1 MMKRN
6 TENFYSADVFD
17 RSIST
22 FADECDAAVIANNC
36 ANAANAINVNFV
48 NSDGSSLLTA
58 TSASTCDCLANNIT
72 TSSDGNW
79 ESFTELKNRIS
90 ALENLVKKNEN
101 ESKKIGIGFPRFNAF
116 RSKRKDFATLDFK
129 K

>member
-1 MMKRN
+1 MKRN

-22 FADECDAAVIANNC
+22 FADECDATVSACNC
-36 ANAANAINVNFV
+36 ANAIVNFV
-48 NSDGSSLLTA
+48 NSDGSPLFTT
-58 TSASTCDCLANNIT
+58 TSASTCDCLADNISI
-72 TSSDGNW
+72 SSDASYN
-79 ESFTELKNRIS
+79 SFTELRDRIS
-90 ALENLVKKNEN
+90 ALESLVNKNESK
-101 ESKKIGIGFPRFNAF
+101 SKKIGIGFPRFNAF